1 MSSIETIPLITDSAR
16 SDELPPDIREIIAKF
31 KADENSWRLYYGVK
45 LGKKA
50 ATATLSTVISH
61 FTQAGSLLH
70 VAGIKSTKNHLE
82 RLKEIGDL
90 TTHCLDPTVCAGI
103 LGYAMTQ
110 KERKV
115 DRQTARSIPLV
126 STGVS
131 LYEKGNWLVK
141 KLQGTAGVKRKAE
154 AQSLV
159 DHANGGCD
167 KARAIFVEIV
177 CGDYKSKDA
186 WVDGLTLLKSSHAVD
201 YAKDKLAV

>member
-1 MSSIETIPLITDSAR
+1 MSSIENVPLITDSAR
-16 SDELPPDIREIIAKF
+16 SDELPPEIREVITKF
-31 KADENSWRLYYGVK
+31 KADENNWRLYYAAR

-50 ATATLSTVISH
+50 ATITLSTVISH

-70 VAGIKSTKNHLE
+70 VPGIKSTKTHLE
-82 RLKEIGDL
+82 RLKEIGGL
-90 TTHCLDPTVCAGI
+90 TDHCLDPTVCAGV

-115 DRQTARSIPLV
+115 DRQIARSVPV
-126 STGVS
+126 VGTGVS
-131 LYEKGNWLVK
+131 IYEKGNWLVK
-141 KLQGTAGVKRKAE
+141 KLKGTAGVKRKAE
-154 AQSLV
+154 ASLLV

-177 CGDYKSKDA
+177 CGDYKSKNA
-186 WVDGLTLLKSSHAVD
+186 WIDGLTLLKSTHAVD